1 MKIMVADNT
10 SYAKSF
16 DDKIPFE
23 VFSTSRYCTG
33 EKINNLRRKKK
44 VAKTT
49 IMNTA
54 TIIKIKTI
62 VVFILIIIKIG
73 SE

>member
-1 MKIMVADNT
+1 MGGTINT
-10 SYAKSF
+10 
-16 DDKIPFE
+16 
-23 VFSTSRYCTG
+23 
-33 EKINNLRRKKK
+33 LRRKKN

-62 VVFILIIIKIG
+62 VVFMLIIIKIG
-73 SE
+73 L

>member
-1 MKIMVADNT
+1 MVADNT

-33 EKINNLRRKKK
+33 EKINNLRRKRRWLKQQ
-44 VAKTT
+44 
-49 IMNTA
+49 
-54 TIIKIKTI
+54 
-62 VVFILIIIKIG
+62 
-73 SE
+73 